1 MTSFRDKLCSA
12 QERNHSWLCVGLD
25 PDPTLMPP
33 LNELSGPAGLANFC
47 RRIIEATADL
57 VCAYKP
63 NLAFFLA
70 FGAEGIR
77 ALQDTLLAI
86 PPHIPIVL
94 DAKVGD
100 IGNTQRLYGRAVFET
115 WQADALTVN
124 PYVGEDAV
132 CSLLEAYPGRGVFVL
147 CRTSNPDAPRFQD
160 HPGSSPRLFEH
171 VIEAAQGWAQSYPD
185 CTVGLV
191 AGATHPDDLALVR
204 TQAPELP
211 LLIPGIG
218 AQSGELDAAVRFG
231 PTSEGLGPLIN
242 VSRAVNYASRE
253 ADYARAARRA
263 ALYLRD
269 EINGLRASHA
279 KGY

>member
-1 MTSFRDKLCSA
+1 
-12 QERNHSWLCVGLD
+12 
-25 PDPTLMPP
+25 MPP
-33 LNELSGPAGLANFC
+33 LNELGDAAGLAVFC
-47 RRIIEATADL
+47 RRIIEATAEA
-57 VCAYKP
+57 VCAFKP

-70 FGAEGIR
+70 FGAAGID
-77 ALQDTLLAI
+77 ALQETLSVV
-86 PPHIPIVL
+86 PPHIPVVL

-132 CSLLEAYPGRGVFVL
+132 CSLLEAYAGRGVFVL

-160 HPGSSPRLFEH
+160 HPGAFPRLYER
-171 VIEAAQGWAQSYPD
+171 VISATQEWAQRYPNN
-185 CTVGLV
+185 TVGLV
-191 AGATHPDDLALVR
+191 VGATHPTDLASVR
-204 TQAPELP
+204 AQAPELP

-218 AQSGELDAAVRFG
+218 AQGGELDAAVRFG
-231 PTSEGLGPLIN
+231 PTHEGLGPLIN

-263 ALYLRD
+263 ALSLRD
-269 EINGLRASHA
+269 EINRLRASYA
-279 KGY
+279 EGD